1 MSNLLEVEYQIK
13 DIETV
18 ANRILECSNSK
29 ILLFYG
35 EMGVGKTT
43 LIKTLVRLL
52 GSNDEVSSPT
62 FSVVNEYIGDK
73 CSIYHFDLFRM
84 TSEEDVFNFGFEDYF
99 DKEHYVFIEWPE
111 IAINQIMTAYNI
123 VSMRT
128 ENNINRTL
136 KLSE

>member
-1 MSNLLEVEYQIK
+1 MG
-13 DIETV
+13 ETI

-43 LIKTLVRLL
+43 LIKTLVKLL

-62 FSVVNEYIGDK
+62 FSIVNEYLGED

-84 TSEEDVFNFGFEDYF
+84 TSEEEVLNFGFEDYLNNQ
-99 DKEHYVFIEWPE
+99 HWVFVEWPE
-111 IAINQIMTAYNI
+111 IALPLLMAEYNVITMSSINDI
-123 VSMRT
+123 S
-128 ENNINRTL
+128 RTL
-136 KLSE
+136 KVC